1 MRIELN
7 IDYDGRKKKQEIL
20 TKLEKKNG
28 MIKNAQIKYLGE
40 SKQIILNKEELKSHN
55 LYLMGPKLFLNL

>member
-7 IDYDGRKKKQEIL
+7 IDYDGRKKKVGNIN
-20 TKLEKKNG
+20 KIRKKNG